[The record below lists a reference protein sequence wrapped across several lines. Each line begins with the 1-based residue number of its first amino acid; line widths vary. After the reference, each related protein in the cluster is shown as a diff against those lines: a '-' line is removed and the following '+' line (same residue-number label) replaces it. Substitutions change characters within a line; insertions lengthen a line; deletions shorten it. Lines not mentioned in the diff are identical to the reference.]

1 MIARYFTPFALTI
14 FHSLLLVHSSIIP
27 PPPPFNLSH
36 FLYPKV
42 TAFTESNIPLQPP
55 QFAQRVLDEI
65 ANKEKWELE
74 DIWVSELDVKKA
86 KYRTVHRYDYRA
98 RVGKHEFALKM
109 YDKASEWKKLVE
121 VTENRTSNFE
131 ALARRIGSTAVIDSF
146 KVEGP
151 LELMVVGDDDHLSL
165 MLPLNTSHFGLRRIL
180 VGEGVTVEVKGA
192 DEISIFHPSDYQFL
206 YGIFS
211 HRRWND
217 VRSVWPPLCT
227 RPPQL
232 RVRGSASVVAYR
244 NKRPGALIQTAV
256 RSTDAIELLPERC
269 YVRPNYDKTMHLH
282 GSLRTRIALLKRVLR
297 SFVNETD
304 GNAALGSLKVR
315 VRAFPMYRFPLELV
329 RNIRTNDTYW
339 STLAEWRTRPATE
352 RVRFEVMARIE
363 GGVLKPLQIKKARPL
378 MDTDSFS
385 WSSLSSNLSFT
396 MLPPLLVPPESLT
409 LDVKW

>member
-1 MIARYFTPFALTI
+1 MTLGFPGY
-14 FHSLLLVHSSIIP
+14 
-27 PPPPFNLSH
+27 
-36 FLYPKV
+36 
-42 TAFTESNIPLQPP
+42 
-55 QFAQRVLDEI
+55 
-65 ANKEKWELE
+65 
-74 DIWVSELDVKKA
+74 
-86 KYRTVHRYDYRA
+86 
-98 RVGKHEFALKM
+98 
-109 YDKASEWKKLVE
+109 
-121 VTENRTSNFE
+121 
-131 ALARRIGSTAVIDSF
+131 SF
-146 KVEGP
+146 Q
-151 LELMVVGDDDHLSL
+151 
-165 MLPLNTSHFGLRRIL
+165 LNTSHFGLRRIL
-180 VGEGVTVEVKGA
+180 VGEGITVEVQGA
-192 DEISIFHPSDYQFL
+192 EEISIFHPSDHQFL

-217 VRSVWPPLCT
+217 VRSVWPALCT

-352 RVRFEVMARIE
+352 RVRFDVMARIE
-363 GGVLKPLQIKKARPL
+363 GGVLKPLLIKKARPL